1 MSQQH
6 VVAAESRGLVDHHQP
21 RQLSRG
27 GIVRVWAAAAGPMA
41 VLSWL
46 VAPLLATR
54 LTGPAAWPQA
64 LLLCLT
70 AGLVWQGVLVLVLV
84 RRELGSL
91 RWSAVQ
97 DALWLHRPRSPRTG
111 RVGGR
116 VWWVLLP
123 AILVV
128 GVEQLLP
135 SLPTPAGRDMG
146 SVSAGL
152 RGPGLPLRELAL
164 VRPDRRHGRLQHRA
178 R

>member
-1 MSQQH
+1 MLRVEPEEVIMSQQH
-6 VVAAESRGLVDHHQP
+6 VVAAESRGVVDHHQP
-21 RQLSRG
+21 QQLSRG

-97 DALWLHRPRSPRTG
+97 DALWLHRPRRWASVVDPAAGHSGRRGRT
-111 RVGGR
+111 VAA
-116 VWWVLLP
+116 LP
-123 AILVV
+123 AHT
-128 GVEQLLP
+128 GQP
-135 SLPTPAGRDMG
+135 
-146 SVSAGL
+146 
-152 RGPGLPLRELAL
+152 
-164 VRPDRRHGRLQHRA
+164 
-178 R
+178 

>member
-1 MSQQH
+1 MSQQQ
-6 VVAAESRGLVDHHQP
+6 VVTAESRDVVEHCQP
-21 RQLSRG
+21 RQLSRW
-27 GIVRVWAAAAGPMA
+27 GIVGVWAAAAGPMA

-46 VAPLLATR
+46 VAPVLAAG

-64 LLLCLT
+64 LLLCMT
-70 AGLVWQGVLVLVLV
+70 AGLVCQGVLVLVLV

-123 AILVV
+123 AI
-128 GVEQLLP
+128 P
-135 SLPTPAGRDMG
+135 SGR
-146 SVSAGL
+146 
-152 RGPGLPLRELAL
+152 
-164 VRPDRRHGRLQHRA
+164 
-178 R
+178 

>member
-1 MSQQH
+1 MLRVEPEEVIMSQQH
-6 VVAAESRGLVDHHQP
+6 VVAAESRGVVDHQQP
-21 RQLSRG
+21 QQLSRG

-64 LLLCLT
+64 LLVCLT

-97 DALWLHRPRSPRTG
+97 DALWLHRPRSPRTRTTPSSTTG
-111 RVGGR
+111 
-116 VWWVLLP
+116 P
-123 AILVV
+123 ASRRAKASSSTSW
-128 GVEQLLP
+128 P
-135 SLPTPAGRDMG
+135 SA
-146 SVSAGL
+146 S
-152 RGPGLPLRELAL
+152 
-164 VRPDRRHGRLQHRA
+164 RPR
-178 R
+178 

>member
-6 VVAAESRGLVDHHQP
+6 VVAAEPRDVVEHPQP
-21 RQLSRG
+21 QQFSRG

-70 AGLVWQGVLVLVLV
+70 AGLVWQGGLVLVLV

-123 AILVV
+123 AALVV
-128 GVEQLLP
+128 AVEQVLP
-135 SLPTPAGRDMG
+135 SLSAPADRDMG
-146 SVSAGL
+146 ALLRSQTGHDLLAGNWFWF
-152 RGPGLPLRELAL
+152 A
-164 VRPDRRHGRLQHRA
+164 VIVV
-178 R
+178 